1 MRCAT
6 CTRAP
11 PTRDRPMN
19 PRPNPAPRV
28 FLERQSY
35 RRRRIM
41 DAARLLPLIGAALLA
56 VPLLWANPDAIPGA
70 NPGAGTAEAVP
81 MSQAITYVFGVWAG
95 LIVLSAGFGLV
106 VRRWP
111 DSSDA
116 TGAGTDPGRDPATD
130 PD

>member
-1 MRCAT
+1 
-6 CTRAP
+6 
-11 PTRDRPMN
+11 MN
-19 PRPNPAPRV
+19 PRPGTTPRV

-56 VPLLWANPDAIPGA
+56 VPLLWANPDA
-70 NPGAGTAEAVP
+70 GTAEAVP
-81 MSQAITYVFGVWAG
+81 MSHAIVYVFGVWAG

-116 TGAGTDPGRDPATD
+116 TGAGTDLGQGSATD
-130 PD
+130 AD